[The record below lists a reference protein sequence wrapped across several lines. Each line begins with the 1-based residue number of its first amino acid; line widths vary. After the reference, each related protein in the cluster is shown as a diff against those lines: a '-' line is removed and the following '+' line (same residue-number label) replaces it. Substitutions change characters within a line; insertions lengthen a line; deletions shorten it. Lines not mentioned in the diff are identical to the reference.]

1 VALAHCTKS
10 HAHFF
15 FFLSYQRKQGGVKV
29 GLSEQKKRSVNASI
43 TMIEAANLAK
53 SHTLTT

>member
-10 HAHFF
+10 HALFFF

-29 GLSEQKKRSVNASI
+29 GLSEQKKEEV
-43 TMIEAANLAK
+43 
-53 SHTLTT
+53 